1 MQWFWLAVF
10 FRCFSSSGVYGDC
23 HLSLMK
29 WTLPHSGKHA
39 GSFRIWLQAS
49 MCVEKLTS
57 CLRGCWELLLACFD
71 SLSWILI
78 SWWKKFS
85 SIYRWRLRVMSQN
98 IRMELLCSQKW
109 DWSIPPDTALPKC
122 CPTHAFSSLVIRMSR
137 PRDSM
142 GSDWQTMNSVF
153 F

>member
-1 MQWFWLAVF
+1 
-10 FRCFSSSGVYGDC
+10 
-23 HLSLMK
+23 
-29 WTLPHSGKHA
+29 
-39 GSFRIWLQAS
+39 
-49 MCVEKLTS
+49 
-57 CLRGCWELLLACFD
+57 
-71 SLSWILI
+71 
-78 SWWKKFS
+78 
-85 SIYRWRLRVMSQN
+85 MSQN

-153 F
+153 FQEDAFYFLYSSVVVSISDDTADVMVEAAQLTDSQTAQIIDIVQRKTEVAAENIIITLSGAK